1 MGSEQFEPHIG
12 YPNSRIHVPVGVV
25 PLGSV
30 ALRLKRLSFSP
41 SLALM
46 LWLRDFFAVGR
57 HSHRT
62 ESCDVLPKELTSY
75 AADYAEVCA

>member
-1 MGSEQFEPHIG
+1 MS
-12 YPNSRIHVPVGVV
+12 
-25 PLGSV
+25 
-30 ALRLKRLSFSP
+30 LKRLSFSP
-41 SLALM
+41 SLALK
-46 LWLRDFFAVGR
+46 LWLRDFFPVGR